1 MELENILGYEGHT
14 NYLHLKK
21 ALLENIL
28 SDPESTH
35 KYHIGT
41 QYSMPAVFDKVH
53 VVHVKHCQNIA
64 HFTQHC
70 LSILLMLSAQCALSG
85 LDQER

>member
-53 VVHVKHCQNIA
+53 VVYVKHCQK
-64 HFTQHC
+64 HC
-70 LSILLMLSAQCALSG
+70 PFQATLLVNFAYVISTVRSV
-85 LDQER
+85 RS